1 MQSAEAKH
9 EPTHDKIA
17 IKDIPYRDWPLESL
31 GIRTVAGEPAGSG
44 QVTFQ
49 TPDKLISGGV
59 WGCSPGTFE
68 LTFGWDEMSYLLEGE
83 ILIEQEGSPAI
94 TVRPGDLLNCPK
106 GTRSKWTIKQACKKV
121 FFLRTPEPMGQA
133 G

>member
-9 EPTHDKIA
+9 LPMHGKVTVAEVSYP
-17 IKDIPYRDWPLESL
+17 DWPLESL
-31 GIRTVAGEPAGSG
+31 GIATVSGEPTGSG

-49 TPDKLISGGV
+49 SPDKLISGGV

-83 ILIEQEGSPAI
+83 IVIEQDGVPPI
-94 TVRPGDLLNCPK
+94 TVRPGDFLNCPK
-106 GTRSKWTIKQACKKV
+106 GTRSRWTVKQACKKV
-121 FFLRTPEPMGQA
+121 FFLRSPEPMG
-133 G
+133 